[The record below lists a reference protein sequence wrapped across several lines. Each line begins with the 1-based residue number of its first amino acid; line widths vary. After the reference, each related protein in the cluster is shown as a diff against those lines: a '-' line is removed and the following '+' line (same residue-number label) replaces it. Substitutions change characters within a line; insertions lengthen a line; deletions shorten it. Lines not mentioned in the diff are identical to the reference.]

1 MTVRCFHDH
10 PLEPPGVVEAKASA
24 HNRWV
29 YHDHCVSLV
38 CDGAVSLATAQRA
51 IAINWWIAYQTCAP
65 APAPTPPLRPHRPL
79 HRHPV
84 CAGQGVHPGGDTW
97 KLVHRHVGPISTPD
111 PDGPLRGSGE

>member
-1 MTVRCFHDH
+1 M
-10 PLEPPGVVEAKASA
+10 VEASA
-24 HNRWV
+24 HNRWA

-79 HRHPV
+79 HRHPHPRV
-84 CAGQGVHPGGDTW
+84 RRSKGFHPGGDTW